1 LVLHLHLA
9 QGVLVQ
15 HPDDTHETPRIWLR
29 SSQVKI
35 KHPDD
40 QTRDPAF
47 LVVDI
52 VRSSH
57 TRTPSRLSVETIINL
72 AENGV
77 PKTAFIKLIQ
87 EGLEAIVAPLVQWE
101 GPDAMRDLWNA
112 VARAGGVMS
121 ARRAREEAG
130 LARVMGYSNRDAED
144 IEEDDEDGFQEL
156 EDVLQQRSSAWWGDQ
171 ISGCP
176 SGLEE
181 TVMYLL
187 DAGFTPHNCAVLRE
201 KLEKIVK
208 GCVNNFVRGYR
219 IDVPMSCIS
228 TLVPGISPN
237 LANFLF

>member
-1 LVLHLHLA
+1 MLVH
-9 QGVLVQ
+9 
-15 HPDDTHETPRIWLR
+15 HPDDTHEDPRIWLR
-29 SSQVKI
+29 PSQVKI
-35 KHPDD
+35 KYAADR
-40 QTRDPAF
+40 TRDPA
-47 LVVDI
+47 LLILDV

-77 PKTAFIKLIQ
+77 PATAFIKLIQ
-87 EGLEAIVAPLVQWE
+87 DGLKALITPLVQWE
-101 GPDAMRDLWNA
+101 GPDAMRDLWIA
-112 VARAGGVMS
+112 VARTGGVMS
-121 ARRAREEAG
+121 SRRAREEPW
-130 LARVMGYSNRDAED
+130 LARVRGYSDRDVED
-144 IEEDDEDGFQEL
+144 IDEDDEDRFQL
-156 EDVLQQRSSAWWGDQ
+156 LDDALQQRSSAWWGDQ

-187 DAGFTPHNCAVLRE
+187 DAGFTPQNCAVLRD

-228 TLVPGISPN
+228 TLVPGISPS